1 VRSAEKSLLNTL
13 KYEKL
18 NYKKHRE
25 KCSRMSDEEYGTE
38 GGTGS
43 YVHDFESPGARDCA
57 RLILH
62 NIDEELVIN

>member
-1 VRSAEKSLLNTL
+1 
-13 KYEKL
+13 
-18 NYKKHRE
+18 
-25 KCSRMSDEEYGTE
+25 MSDEEYGTE